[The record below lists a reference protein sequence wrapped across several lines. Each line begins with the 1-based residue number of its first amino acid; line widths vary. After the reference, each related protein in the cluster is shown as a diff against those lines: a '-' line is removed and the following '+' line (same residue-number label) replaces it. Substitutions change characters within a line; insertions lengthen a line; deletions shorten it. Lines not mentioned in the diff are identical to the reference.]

1 VQIAQFYTVAALAR
15 GLQLF
20 RRNCHRLFPQEQ
32 LMKRRIQQGFTLIEL
47 MIVVA
52 IIGIL
57 AAVALPAYQDYT
69 IRAKVTEGLS
79 LASAIKADM
88 SSSFAADGMT
98 GVAAYATQVA
108 LAPPQSKY
116 VTSLVVTPATG
127 IITITYNTA
136 NVGNAVGAAPTLVL
150 TPFLNA
156 NGVITT
162 LSTAAVG
169 ATGAV
174 DWACSST
181 TNTAATNRGLVGA
194 TAGTLAPR
202 FAPAECK

>member
-1 VQIAQFYTVAALAR
+1 MNRIS
-15 GLQLF
+15 
-20 RRNCHRLFPQEQ
+20 
-32 LMKRRIQQGFTLIEL
+32 KRAQQGFTLIEL

-69 IRAKVTEGLS
+69 IRAKVTEGVG
-79 LASAIKADM
+79 LASALKADM
-88 SSSFAADGMT
+88 SSSYAADGLP
-98 GVAAYATQVA
+98 GVTAFAAQVA

-116 VTSLVVTPATG
+116 VTGIVITPATG
-127 IITITYNTA
+127 VITITYNTA
-136 NVGNAVGAAPTLVL
+136 NVGNAVGAAPTLVY

-156 NGVITT
+156 GGVITT
-162 LSTAAVG
+162 LAAAAVG

-181 TNTAATNRGLVGA
+181 TNVAATNRGLLGA
-194 TAGTLAPR
+194 TAGSLLPR